1 VGWVVAITL
10 VGALLL
16 SVPVGIAL
24 GLASLAGLLFV
35 STDFLIV
42 LPQKFLAG
50 LDSFPLLAIPLFVLA
65 GTLMSRGGFAQRI
78 VEMALVFVGRI
89 RGGLGLVVIFSTM
102 LFSGISGSPSAN
114 TAAIGSVAL
123 PEMRR
128 KGYPPP
134 FATALFAAAGGVSTL
149 VPPAIDLI
157 IIGVVANISIG
168 GLFAAGIVP
177 AIANG
182 VAVMLLAYVVSRKL
196 ELPLEPRAPLSEK
209 LRVCARGVLPVLMV
223 VIILGGIY
231 GGIFTPTEA
240 SAVAVVYGFIVSF
253 FVYKDIELAD
263 LPGILLQTCS
273 LTGVVLLVL
282 GAASLFSFVLTF
294 ERIPHLLAAMITD
307 HAPNKIVF
315 LLMVHVIFLLLGMVM
330 DALPPIIVLMP
341 ILVPAGVA
349 FGIEPIHL
357 GILVAANVGIG
368 MITPPVGIC
377 LYVSC
382 SISETPLERVVR
394 PLVPFLA
401 ILITTLLL
409 ISFVPI
415 ITLWLPTLLGYV
427 GH

>member
-1 VGWVVAITL
+1 MGWIVALTLVVA
-10 VGALLL
+10 LLA
-16 SVPVGIAL
+16 SVPVGLAL
-24 GLASLAGLLFV
+24 GLSALVGLVYV

-65 GTLMSRGGFAQRI
+65 GSLMSQGGFAQRI
-78 VEMALVFVGRI
+78 VDMTLAFVGRI

-123 PEMRR
+123 PEMMR
-128 KGYPPP
+128 KKYPAP
-134 FATALFAAAGGVSTL
+134 FATAIFAAAGGVSTL

-168 GLFAAGIVP
+168 GLFAAGVVP
-177 AIANG
+177 AALNG
-182 VAVMLLAYVVSRKL
+182 LAIMALAYYFSRKL
-196 ELPLEPRAPLSEK
+196 NLPLEPRIPWREK
-209 LRVCARGVLPVLMV
+209 VRICVKGFLPIMMV

-253 FVYKDIELAD
+253 FVYKDLELAD
-263 LPGILLQTCS
+263 LPRVLLQTCS

-282 GAASLFSFVLTF
+282 GMASLFSFVLTF
-294 ERIPHLLAAMITD
+294 ERIPHLLAELISSYAFNGVVFILLV
-307 HAPNKIVF
+307 HAV
-315 LLMVHVIFLLLGMVM
+315 FLLLGMIM

-357 GILVAANVGIG
+357 GIMIAANVGIG
-368 MITPPVGIC
+368 MISPPVGIC
-377 LYVSC
+377 LFVSC
-382 SISETPLERVVR
+382 GISGTPIESVVK
-394 PLVPFLA
+394 PLIPFLA
-401 ILITTLLL
+401 ILVATLLL
-409 ISFVPI
+409 ISYVPA
-415 ITLWLPTLLGYV
+415 ITLFLPTLFGYV
-427 GH
+427 GS